1 MNLDNIKCDCKDCKL
16 KTLFFSQ
23 VTVDELTNICEIKE
37 ERTYSKGEFI
47 TREGDT
53 INEFLYLKDGLV
65 KLSKTTVVN
74 KDQIISFSKPYDF
87 VSLLSIFS
95 SDVYKYSVSAVES
108 SVVCILDLNV
118 VKNHAR
124 KNALFTMDL
133 MTRVSEATDKIVLDS
148 LEIRRKHL
156 KGRVAHVLLY
166 FANYIYEKDEF
177 ELPISR
183 REIAE
188 YIGMTTENVIRT
200 LSEFRKDK
208 IIKIFGKYIQLVDK
222 KRLESISE
230 FGWGHLFKDDLVK
243 TLNKSN

>member
-1 MNLDNIKCDCKDCKL
+1 MNHKSNKCDCEQCKL
-16 KTLFFSQ
+16 KSLFFSH
-23 VTVDELTNICEIKE
+23 VTIEELTNICEIKE
-37 ERTYSKGEFI
+37 ERTYSKGDII
-47 TREGDT
+47 TKEGDS

-65 KLSKTTVVN
+65 KLSKATVES
-74 KDQIISFSKPYDF
+74 KDQIISFSKPFDF

-95 SDVYKYSVSAVES
+95 SDTYQYSVTAIEDSH
-108 SVVCILDLNV
+108 VCILDLKV

-124 KNALFTMDL
+124 QNALFTMDL
-133 MTRVSEATDKIVLDS
+133 MKRVSEATDKIVLDN

-166 FANYIYEKDEF
+166 FANYIYGNNEF

-208 IIKIFGKYIQLVDK
+208 IIKIFGKDIQISDK
-222 KRLESISE
+222 KRLEGISE
-230 FGWGHLFKDDLVK
+230 FG
-243 TLNKSN
+243 